1 MQLFWE
7 SKIIAVLAL
16 LVRCGQYFP
25 CVHTELTNHVEN
37 YLSSMVLLTICPCAE
52 R

>member
-1 MQLFWE
+1 MQLLSE

-16 LVRCGQYFP
+16 LVRYGQYFP
-25 CVHTELTNHVEN
+25 CVHTELTNLVEN
-37 YLSSMVLLTICPCAE
+37 YLSSMVLLTICPCGE